1 MSKNTQLA
9 AIERAAGACLS
20 VTVNCVSLH
29 IYMFVHCNGISHP
42 VLQCDREAGQNAV
55 MHVYSPAVLLAVLL
69 DYSCAS

>member
-20 VTVNCVSLH
+20 VTANCVFLH
-29 IYMFVHCNGISHP
+29 VYKFVHCNGISCP
-42 VLQCDREAGQNAV
+42 VLKRGREAGQNAV

-69 DYSCAS
+69 DCSCAN